1 MWMILWQHYS
11 DKLHGVWQEPLDLV
25 WHEKAPENYRM
36 KLSQCPTFRCKTRSP
51 SAGKSGHVSEQFKF
65 SALQKN
71 FFSTLTLNL
80 KHPHFLPAASRG
92 GKTYH
97 HPTELHF
104 YWTSSHS
111 FNAGK
116 ENTQWNVSL
125 FADSLNKTY
134 GRWWVR
140 TCDLSATVSSTI
152 SPPLNPSW
160 PPAARLEVSRPWI
173 SSLSR
178 AWLVFQRWRR
188 HSSSSSA
195 QGWYSLSPSHIIINT
210 LWWGHCYTHTEKHTH
225 SRTDKQLR
233 DYRECTSGSLRRR
246 QTAQMLQR
254 QDTQRAT
261 VISMPVLCAAVLI
274 CSPCLEKEFCLVS
287 LALGSALCRESSPPS
302 LSLSLLHILCFSAFQ
317 LDFFSRLY
325 RKIHDVNGRERK
337 TVRLGRHFALKVFFY
352 CV

>member
-1 MWMILWQHYS
+1 MSLYWPTH
-11 DKLHGVWQEPLDLV
+11 
-25 WHEKAPENYRM
+25 
-36 KLSQCPTFRCKTRSP
+36 LSRLTAGDGFR
-51 SAGKSGHVSEQFKF
+51 A
-65 SALQKN
+65 
-71 FFSTLTLNL
+71 
-80 KHPHFLPAASRG
+80 
-92 GKTYH
+92 
-97 HPTELHF
+97 
-104 YWTSSHS
+104 
-111 FNAGK
+111 
-116 ENTQWNVSL
+116 
-125 FADSLNKTY
+125 
-134 GRWWVR
+134 
-140 TCDLSATVSSTI
+140 CDLSATVSSTI

-233 DYRECTSGSLRRR
+233 DYGECTSGSLRRR

-302 LSLSLLHILCFSAFQ
+302 PSSVFQPFSSIFLVDFIGRYMTWMEEKERQ
-317 LDFFSRLY
+317 LDEGDIL
-325 RKIHDVNGRERK
+325 
-337 TVRLGRHFALKVFFY
+337 L
-352 CV
+352 

>member
-1 MWMILWQHYS
+1 MCQSNLSFQH
-11 DKLHGVWQEPLDLV
+11 
-25 WHEKAPENYRM
+25 
-36 KLSQCPTFRCKTRSP
+36 FRKTS
-51 SAGKSGHVSEQFKF
+51 
-65 SALQKN
+65 
-71 FFSTLTLNL
+71 FSTLTLNL

-125 FADSLNKTY
+125 LADSLNKTY

-233 DYRECTSGSLRRR
+233 DYGECTSGSLRRR

-302 LSLSLLHILCFSAFQ
+302 LSLALSSTHPL
-317 LDFFSRLY
+317 FFSLSAR
-325 RKIHDVNGRERK
+325 
-337 TVRLGRHFALKVFFY
+337 FF
-352 CV
+352 

>member
-1 MWMILWQHYS
+1 MSLYLPTHLTRLTAG
-11 DKLHGVWQEPLDLV
+11 DGFELV
-25 WHEKAPENYRM
+25 
-36 KLSQCPTFRCKTRSP
+36 
-51 SAGKSGHVSEQFKF
+51 
-65 SALQKN
+65 
-71 FFSTLTLNL
+71 
-80 KHPHFLPAASRG
+80 
-92 GKTYH
+92 
-97 HPTELHF
+97 
-104 YWTSSHS
+104 
-111 FNAGK
+111 
-116 ENTQWNVSL
+116 
-125 FADSLNKTY
+125 
-134 GRWWVR
+134 
-140 TCDLSATVSSTI
+140 SATVSSTI

-173 SSLSR
+173 SSLSW

-233 DYRECTSGSLRRR
+233 DYGECTSGSLRRR

-302 LSLSLLHILCFSAFQ
+302 LSLSLPHILCFSAFQ

-325 RKIHDVNGRERK
+325 RKIHDVKERQ
-337 TVRLGRHFALKVFFY
+337 LD
-352 CV
+352 